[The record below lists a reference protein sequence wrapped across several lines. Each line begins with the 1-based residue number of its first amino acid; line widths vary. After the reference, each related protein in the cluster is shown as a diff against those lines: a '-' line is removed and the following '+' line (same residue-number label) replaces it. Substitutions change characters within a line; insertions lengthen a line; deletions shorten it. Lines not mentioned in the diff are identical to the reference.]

1 MQLKNRNFVYVFAG
15 FIKKQEISLHN
26 LSLVPVTFGVTIM
39 EDGDQ
44 IPLTYEEFAT
54 SKVKPSFPTNP
65 REFTVIPQKG
75 VVQAHSSLKL
85 KVN

>member
-1 MQLKNRNFVYVFAG
+1 
-15 FIKKQEISLHN
+15 
-26 LSLVPVTFGVTIM
+26 M
-39 EDGDQ
+39 EDGEQ
-44 IPLTYEEFAT
+44 TPLTYEEFAT